1 MKRNLKRLGI
11 ALGVL
16 LGAAVLAVGGYVLYM
31 VLQYD
36 RIPDH
41 QPLTVENPQT
51 AQLCRGQA
59 YTAATY
65 NIGFGAYDPDF
76 SFFMDTGTMKDG
88 TPVQGEHGRAQ
99 SDQIVLKDTQGAI
112 DTLQGLGPDFCLLQ
126 EVDTDA
132 TRSFH
137 IDQSQMVRQAFP
149 QYGAV
154 FASNFHSAYLAY
166 PFHEMHGSVQA
177 GLLTLSR
184 YAVAQAERRSYPVDE
199 SFPTKFFDLDR
210 CFSIQR
216 LSVAGGGELV
226 LINSH
231 MSAYDEGGTVR
242 AAQLELLGGVLREER
257 EKGNYVIVGGD
268 FNHALCGT
276 VQAFASGQQIPA
288 WVFEFSDSDLPEGF
302 HVVEAENLTE
312 VPTCRSSDMPYTPG
326 VNYTA
331 VLDGFIVSDNL
342 TATARNV
349 DTGFAYSDHN
359 PVLLTFVLG

>member
-16 LGAAVLAVGGYVLYM
+16 LGAAVLAVGGYVRYM

-65 NIGFGAYDPDF
+65 NIGFGVYDPDF

-99 SDQIVLKDTQGAI
+99 SEQIVLKDTQGAI

-154 FASNFHSAYLAY
+154 FASNLHSAYLAY

-177 GLLTLSR
+177 CSLCPAMRWRRPSGAAIRWTRAS
-184 YAVAQAERRSYPVDE
+184 RRSFLIWTAA
-199 SFPTKFFDLDR
+199 FPY
-210 CFSIQR
+210 
-216 LSVAGGGELV
+216 
-226 LINSH
+226 
-231 MSAYDEGGTVR
+231 SAFRWR
-242 AAQLELLGGVLREER
+242 AA
-257 EKGNYVIVGGD
+257 
-268 FNHALCGT
+268 
-276 VQAFASGQQIPA
+276 AS
-288 WVFEFSDSDLPEGF
+288 W
-302 HVVEAENLTE
+302 
-312 VPTCRSSDMPYTPG
+312 C
-326 VNYTA
+326 
-331 VLDGFIVSDNL
+331 
-342 TATARNV
+342 
-349 DTGFAYSDHN
+349 
-359 PVLLTFVLG
+359 

>member
-99 SDQIVLKDTQGAI
+99 SEQIVLKDTQGAI

-154 FASNFHSAYLAY
+154 FASISTPPILPIRSTRCTAACRRGCSLCPAMRWRR
-166 PFHEMHGSVQA
+166 PSGAAIRWTRAS
-177 GLLTLSR
+177 
-184 YAVAQAERRSYPVDE
+184 RRSFLIWTAA
-199 SFPTKFFDLDR
+199 FPY
-210 CFSIQR
+210 
-216 LSVAGGGELV
+216 
-226 LINSH
+226 
-231 MSAYDEGGTVR
+231 SAFRWR
-242 AAQLELLGGVLREER
+242 AA
-257 EKGNYVIVGGD
+257 
-268 FNHALCGT
+268 
-276 VQAFASGQQIPA
+276 AS
-288 WVFEFSDSDLPEGF
+288 W
-302 HVVEAENLTE
+302 
-312 VPTCRSSDMPYTPG
+312 C
-326 VNYTA
+326 
-331 VLDGFIVSDNL
+331 
-342 TATARNV
+342 
-349 DTGFAYSDHN
+349 
-359 PVLLTFVLG
+359 

>member
-1 MKRNLKRLGI
+1 MKRGWKRFVAVVG
-11 ALGVL
+11 AL

-31 VLQYD
+31 VVQYD

-41 QPLTVENPQT
+41 QPLAVENPQE
-51 AQLCRGQA
+51 AELRRGQA

-88 TPVQGEHGRAQ
+88 TPVQGKHGRAQ
-99 SDQIVLKDTQGAI
+99 SREIVLSNTQGAV
-112 DTLQGLGPDFCLLQ
+112 DTLQGLDPDLCLLQ

-137 IDQSQMVRQAFP
+137 IDQSQMVRQAFL
-149 QYGAV
+149 QYGSV

-166 PFHEMHGSVQA
+166 PLQEMHGSVQA

-199 SFPTKFFDLDR
+199 SFPTRFFDLDR
-210 CFSIQR
+210 CFSVQR
-216 LSVAGGGELV
+216 LPVEGGGELV

-231 MSAYDEGGTVR
+231 MSAYDAGGTVR

-276 VQAFASGQQIPA
+276 VQAFASGQQVPD

-302 HVVEAENLTE
+302 HVVEAENLTR

-326 VNYTA
+326 LNYTA

-342 TATARNV
+342 TATAENI

-359 PVLLTFVLG
+359 PVLLTFVLE

>member
-1 MKRNLKRLGI
+1 M
-11 ALGVL
+11 
-16 LGAAVLAVGGYVLYM
+16 
-31 VLQYD
+31 
-36 RIPDH
+36 
-41 QPLTVENPQT
+41 
-51 AQLCRGQA
+51 
-59 YTAATY
+59 
-65 NIGFGAYDPDF
+65 
-76 SFFMDTGTMKDG
+76 
-88 TPVQGEHGRAQ
+88 
-99 SDQIVLKDTQGAI
+99 
-112 DTLQGLGPDFCLLQ
+112 
-126 EVDTDA
+126 DTDA

-342 TATARNV
+342 TGNGAERGHRLCLQRPQPGAAHLCAGVRSARGKGGQQNSGRGETTPRAAVFDPSLIRRRDGPGCSGRSRSNSLGMATRAARPTMVKTIRLKIEAVPPKSQPTQSKRNRPTSPQLRPPMISSARHIFLIISQFLHRR
-349 DTGFAYSDHN
+349 DMARQDSRSC
-359 PVLLTFVLG
+359 P